1 VLTDHL
7 AYYTDQATFAKDPTK
22 TLGVISLNCYFCS
35 KVEGADSNDFQVN
48 AYPKSLV
55 LRAANDEERDAW
67 IEAIM
72 QPLEDML
79 KPPAQ
84 VRICGIWRVVLH
96 TNTSPSDCR
105 YAWSRSR
112 PRKLAALQHLVLLPV
127 ALADVYESP
136 LQWRASFG
144 RLGGCCCG
152 SVAAQL

>member
-1 VLTDHL
+1 MHDNPSQGILGKLGGGAGGHKNWKNRYFVLTDHL

-35 KVEGADSNDFQVN
+35 KVEGAESNDFQVN

-84 VRICGIWRVVLH
+84 VSICGFWRVVWACL
-96 TNTSPSDCR
+96 N
-105 YAWSRSR
+105 
-112 PRKLAALQHLVLLPV
+112 HLVLQV
-127 ALADVYESP
+127 RMEQEQAEEAS
-136 LQWRASFG
+136 RAAASG
-144 RLGGCCCG
+144 AAASG
-152 SVAAQL
+152 SG